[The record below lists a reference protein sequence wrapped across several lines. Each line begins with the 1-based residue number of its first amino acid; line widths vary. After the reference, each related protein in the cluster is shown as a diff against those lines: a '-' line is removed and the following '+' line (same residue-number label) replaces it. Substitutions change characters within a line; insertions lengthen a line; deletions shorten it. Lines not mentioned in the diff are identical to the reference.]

1 MGNIGQIW
9 VKSFQYSALF
19 TSFILS
25 LNIYFAYGSNPQIWG
40 KWIGK
45 IKNLL
50 PLMIIFGT

>member
-1 MGNIGQIW
+1 MGNIGQLW